1 MNNPVWQVILGLSRY
16 PIFLT
21 TEHTEHT
28 ETNSRTVLSCSRVF
42 GVFRGSLLFGDKI
55 EDVVAQQIC
64 LLVTEDDFAKSAGLA
79 KVMKEG

>member
-28 ETNSRTVLSCSRVF
+28 ETNSRTVLSCFRVF
-42 GVFRGSLLFGDKI
+42 GVFRGSLLFSEKSEQHGDGV
-55 EDVVAQQIC
+55 E
-64 LLVTEDDFAKSAGLA
+64 E
-79 KVMKEG
+79 

>member
-1 MNNPVWQVILGLSRY
+1 MNSPVWQVILGLSRY

-28 ETNSRTVLSCSRVF
+28 ETNSRTVLSCFRVF

-55 EDVVAQQIC
+55 EDVVAEGHTVSIAE
-64 LLVTEDDFAKSAGLA
+64 VRKVFGL
-79 KVMKEG
+79 GQ